1 MRNYIIKRLLLIPI
15 TLLGILALNFV
26 IVQFA
31 PGGPVEHTLAKYRG
45 FNIDGKSQF
54 SSTAQMN
61 MSNAGSQYQGA
72 QGVPDELVKELEK
85 QFGFDKPAHI
95 RFLKMVKDYLLF
107 DFGKSF
113 YQDKSVIAL
122 IGERL
127 PVSVSLGLWS
137 TLIIYLIAIPLGIKK
152 AVRDGSPFDVW
163 TSFAVVIG
171 SAVPV
176 FLFAVFLIVF
186 FAGGTY
192 FQWFPLRGI
201 TSDNWEQLGFFA
213 KIADYFW
220 HITLPVLAM
229 VIGGFASLTML
240 TKNSFLDEINK
251 PYVLTAR
258 AKGLSEHQVLYRH
271 VFRNAMLIVIAGFPT
286 LLIKML
292 FTGSLLIEVVF
303 SLNGLGLLG
312 YEAIMSRDYPVIF
325 GTLYIF
331 ALLGLVLKLLSDITY
346 SLVDPRINFERRG

>member
-45 FNIDGKSQF
+45 FNVDGKSQF

-258 AKGLSEHQVLYRH
+258 AKGLSERQVLYRH